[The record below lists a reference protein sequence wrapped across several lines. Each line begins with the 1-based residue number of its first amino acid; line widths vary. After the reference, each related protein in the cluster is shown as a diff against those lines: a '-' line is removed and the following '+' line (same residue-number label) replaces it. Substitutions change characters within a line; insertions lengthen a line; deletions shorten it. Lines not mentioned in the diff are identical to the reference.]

1 MLDVD
6 GSTKSSDVL
15 RHIVAEDD
23 RSHGRLA
30 RTRTPHEQHLAL
42 LLALATLRRA
52 HVEGYL
58 PECVEAFVELCIIA
72 IYSRR
77 PLIWRHVSSTGA
89 EARANSLALAVTT
102 GLGVDFSRYTSST
115 GADISTF

>member
-6 GSTKSSDVL
+6 GSTESPDVL

-23 RSHGRLA
+23 RSHGGLA

-42 LLALATLRRA
+42 LLAFTTLRRA

>member
-6 GSTKSSDVL
+6 SSTKSSDVL

-30 RTRTPHEQHLAL
+30 CTGTPHEQDLAL

-52 HVEGYL
+52 HDEEL
-58 PECVEAFVELCIIA
+58 SPECVRVFVEMCIIVM
-72 IYSRR
+72 YSRR
-77 PLIWRHVSSTGA
+77 SLIARHVSSTGA